1 MKVLLKTTLASAL
14 FTTLAFSQTTMCFK
28 ENHTNLT
35 TLETVKLDG
44 GECQSKLSLTDMKAN
59 GWEVDDIKI
68 NNNNYIY
75 ILKKGS
81 VSTTV
86 NSSNINMEDL
96 EAKVLAKMEAK
107 QKVEKEQKEKI
118 QKEKNASNGKNLY
131 INKCQNCHGAKGE
144 LKPGFSS
151 IIANLSKEDFE
162 YSIDGYRNSTYNKGT
177 SIQMTAYAL
186 AISDEDVNNIYD
198 YIQSV
203 K

>member
-107 QKVEKEQKEKI
+107 RKIEKEQKEKI
-118 QKEKNASNGKNLY
+118 QKEENASNGKKIY
-131 INKCQNCHGAKGE
+131 TNKCQNCHGAKGE
-144 LKPGFSS
+144 LEPGFSAV
-151 IIANLSKEDFE
+151 IANLSKDDFQG
-162 YSIDGYRNSTYNKGT
+162 SIDGYRNGSYNNGT

-186 AISDEDVNNIYD
+186 AISDEDINNIYD

>member
-96 EAKVLAKMEAK
+96 ESKVLAKMEAK
-107 QKVEKEQKEKI
+107 RKVEKEQKEQI

>member
-107 QKVEKEQKEKI
+107 RKVEKEQKEQI